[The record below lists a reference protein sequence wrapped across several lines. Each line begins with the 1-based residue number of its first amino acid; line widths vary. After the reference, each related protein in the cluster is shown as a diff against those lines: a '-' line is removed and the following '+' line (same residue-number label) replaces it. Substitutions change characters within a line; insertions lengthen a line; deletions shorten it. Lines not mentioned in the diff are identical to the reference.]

1 MPSLQRLV
9 IDQQYASIG
18 IKVTPAQLQIMT
30 PRPSFELHQEMPELS
45 IESQSAS
52 FSVNWRQVHSEMG
65 LKPPLELAAQ
75 IRAKGIEGAA
85 DGTIEAV
92 QDGNY
97 LQKNELRSNRVA
109 QLARQKSLEQANV
122 EVNIKSIPEQSPQV
136 EWNPGKLQITWE
148 SKQFNVEWDGNYLP
162 EVSLESPYSVEIF
175 LRNRPSI
182 RISVEDVLM
191 PSEAGQHV
199 DKRM

>member
-175 LRNRPSI
+175 LRDRPSI